1 MNSRQTYRDGS
12 KDFQK
17 RGEGRCT
24 VYKPSWL
31 DNKEDFSFH
40 MVQKGQNNA
49 RNYKF
54 IAKYFHQYFQ
64 IFSIFISSE
73 GLPMIFT
80 NALIKKTEETLIEQS
95 MRKEKLR
102 IARLS
107 FIVGCFIKSFKMI
120 INQFFFVSQAHLQ
133 RSFCFLLS
141 EWRKKHQKGKLGT
154 TNSYW

>member
-1 MNSRQTYRDGS
+1 MLLKTRGGS

-17 RGEGRCT
+17 RGEG
-24 VYKPSWL
+24 VLYISHHGW
-31 DNKEDFSFH
+31 
-40 MVQKGQNNA
+40 
-49 RNYKF
+49 
-54 IAKYFHQYFQ
+54 IAKKILAFTWSKKAKITPETISLSQNTL
-64 IFSIFISSE
+64 ISIFKFSPFYIQWR
-73 GLPMIFT
+73 LANDIYKRFD
-80 NALIKKTEETLIEQS
+80 KKTEETLIEQS

-102 IARLS
+102 IARLC
-107 FIVGCFIKSFKMI
+107 FIVGCFIKSFKLI